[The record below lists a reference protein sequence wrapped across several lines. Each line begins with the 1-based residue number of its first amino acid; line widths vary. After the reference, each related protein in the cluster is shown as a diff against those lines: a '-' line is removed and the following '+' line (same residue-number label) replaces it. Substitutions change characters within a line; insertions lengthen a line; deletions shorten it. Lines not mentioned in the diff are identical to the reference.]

1 MKLKGTAIF
10 CFRRDLRFGDNIGL
24 QRALEENQIV
34 IPVFIFDPRQ
44 LEDHPY
50 RSERAFHFMIQALD
64 RLKSKLEDLGS
75 TLLVCHGNVVQ
86 ELMKVAQSYSAT
98 SIYLNRDYTP
108 FSIQRDKEIVI
119 AAQDAGVRVF
129 QFNDALLNPPE
140 ACLKADGSPYTVFT
154 PYYNNARHLPIMQP
168 ERSPH
173 YRRLIPKAEIQGGSG
188 VLEQVRDLFNLPELI
203 LSPTTLLDA
212 VEALVDQKDYET
224 LRNDLAANRTSHLS
238 AFLKFG
244 VISVRL
250 VYHRLKDEYGA
261 DHPLIRQLYWRDF
274 YSHIAYQF
282 PRVFGKAFKAQYDGI
297 PWENDHGL
305 FEAWC
310 TGKTGYPVVDAGMR
324 ELNETG
330 FMHNRARMI
339 TASFLVKD
347 LHIDWR
353 WGERYFASKL
363 MDYDPALNNGN
374 WQWAASTG
382 CDAQPYFRIF
392 NPWLQQK
399 KFDPEC
405 IYIKRWVPE
414 LKEFSAAEIHKIKD
428 NPVNG
433 YPSQIVEHSQQSRMA
448 KQMFQSALQSSER
461 NS

>member
-1 MKLKGTAIF
+1 MDVKGTAIF

-24 QRALEENQIV
+24 QRALEENQKV
-34 IPVFIFDPRQ
+34 IPVFVFDPRQ
-44 LEDHPY
+44 LEHHAY
-50 RSERAFHFMIQALD
+50 RSDRAFNFMLLALD

-75 TLLVCHGNVVQ
+75 SLILRNGNVVQ
-86 ELMKVAQSYSAT
+86 ELMGLAGEYSADA
-98 SIYLNRDYTP
+98 IYLNRDYTP
-108 FSIQRDKEIVI
+108 FSIQRDKEIV
-119 AAQDAGVRVF
+119 AASMETGLRVF

-140 ACLKADGSPYTVFT
+140 ACLKADGTPYTVFT
-154 PYYNNARHLPIMQP
+154 PFYNNARQHPVMSP

-173 YRRLIPKAEIQGGSG
+173 YKRLLSKGDIHGQAD
-188 VLEQVRDLFNLPELI
+188 VLGQIRSRFHLPELI
-203 LSPTTLLDA
+203 LSPTALLDA
-212 VEALVDQKDYET
+212 VEELAEQQAYDVH
-224 LRNDLAANRTSHLS
+224 RNDLAADRTSHLS
-238 AFLKFG
+238 SFLKFG
-244 VISVRL
+244 VVSVRL
-250 VYHRLKDEYGA
+250 VYQRLKEEFGA

-274 YSHIAYQF
+274 YSHIAYHF
-282 PRVFGKAFKAQYDGI
+282 PQVFGQAFKPQYDAI
-297 PWENDHGL
+297 PWRDDQTL

-310 TGKTGYPVVDAGMR
+310 NGQTGYPIVDAGMR

-399 KFDPEC
+399 KFDPDC
-405 IYIKRWVPE
+405 RYIKRWVPE
-414 LKEFSAAEIHKIKD
+414 LRDLPAADIHKLKD
-428 NPVNG
+428 HPIPVYSG
-433 YPSQIVEHSQQSRMA
+433 MIVDHATASAQAKRM
-448 KQMFQSALQSSER
+448 FER
-461 NS
+461 ANRDHQ